1 MTETF
6 SLYVIDEEKLPG
18 EFTGQT
24 DQEVYDQLVRAI
36 EADGVLCGSI
46 ELTADDFI
54 DALES
59 IDGHIGGSRFLP
71 NNAFNNSPYSVLGS
85 NGDCPFMGYF
95 SPAQVQEMFALFE
108 SLPPDTRDTI
118 DSVYSHGE
126 VFEALFTASE
136 DAMQDS
142 YAVAVV
148 HT

>member
-6 SLYVIDEEKLPG
+6 SLYIVDEEKLPG
-18 EFTGQT
+18 EFTGES
-24 DQEVYDQLVRAI
+24 DQEIYDALVGAV
-36 EADGVLCGSI
+36 EAEGSLCTSI

-71 NNAFNNSPYSVLGS
+71 NNAFNNSPFSVLGQ
-85 NGDCPFMGYF
+85 NGDCPFFGYF
-95 SPAQVQEMFALFE
+95 SPSQVQEMFALFE

-126 VFEALFTASE
+126 VFEAFFTASE
-136 DAMQDS
+136 DAMSDTFAI
-142 YAVAVV
+142 AVL